1 MPFDLAFKAPW
12 VLALIPLLLLLPRG
26 RTLAWRMSALL
37 LLLVALAQPT
47 VGRPSN
53 DIAILID
60 VSDSVGSGA
69 LELARSLD
77 LTQLTAPPL
86 VYLFANDAT
95 EVADLGSPIPDF
107 LGGDST
113 DLARALQVVAAS
125 GVERALLISD
135 GAESVGD
142 ALAALPPV
150 AVDSMAVASRPNARL
165 VDLLAPQQASPG
177 ETVEVVA
184 VVETDVA
191 TEATIFP
198 TAGPEALPAI
208 TVALAPGRSSVP
220 FQIQVGE
227 NSIVRITASFDVDF
241 TQPRSDD
248 ALAIDLPVSESEPV
262 LVIGDPA
269 FAGLLETQGFEVV
282 RGDVASVVTPLRYS
296 AIVLRQSA
304 GQFTP
309 GQLDLLKS
317 YVDNGGGLLMTGGP
331 ESFGFG
337 AWYRTP
343 VEEALPVSTDL
354 RTEVS
359 LPLVALVIVLDRS
372 QSMSTGTPSKIDLAR
387 EGAISVVELAYQDD
401 LLGLIAFSDASS
413 AEWVF
418 ELRPA
423 TDRGKQEML
432 AGILNIT
439 TQGGTVLE
447 PAYDQA
453 IRTLAQTDAAVK
465 HIIILSDGKL
475 YDGQGPFAT
484 TTEVEFGVMAATA
497 LATRITTSTI
507 AIGEQADFERLESI
521 AASGGGRYYQALD
534 VSTLPQIFTNEAL
547 TATRSLLREE
557 AFRPTAHRHPLL
569 PANVDP
575 PPVDAY
581 IASTLKPDA
590 EVLFEGLLEEPILAV
605 RRQGLGR
612 TAALTTDLNAWAGE
626 FGNWPELP
634 GVLGTVTRWL
644 QANPAQY
651 SASMGREG
659 NELRVVVDA
668 VRDGEYINNRNLKV
682 RFGGI
687 TSDLEQ
693 VAPGRYEGRLDIG
706 AVQGTLLIIDGSE
719 VVARSRVTTPNP
731 EFDTG
736 DGHLLLERIS
746 ERTGGAQ
753 VDPGVAYAPLTPS
766 TSTPIWFVFA
776 LAGLV
781 LFLIEL
787 VVRRFGRPRLQRQA
801 T

>member
-12 VLALIPLLLLLPRG
+12 VLALLPLLLLLPRG
-26 RTLAWRMSALL
+26 RTQLWRLAALG

-47 VGRPSN
+47 VGRPSH
-53 DIAILID
+53 DIAVLVD
-60 VSDSVGSGA
+60 VSDSVGSAA
-69 LELARSLD
+69 LDVLKSLD
-77 LTQLTAPPL
+77 TTQLPAQPV
-86 VYLFANDAT
+86 VYLFASDAT
-95 EVADLGSPIPDF
+95 EISDIEGPVPDF
-107 LGGDST
+107 LEGGST
-113 DLARALQVVAAS
+113 DLARALQVVAAA

-135 GAESVGD
+135 GAESVGN
-142 ALAALPPV
+142 ALSALPPV
-150 AVDSMAVASRPNARL
+150 AVDAIAVASRSNARL
-165 VDLLAPQQASPG
+165 VDLIAPQQASPG

-184 VVETDVA
+184 VIETDVA
-191 TEATIFP
+191 TVATIYP
-198 TAGPEALPAI
+198 TAGTEALEPI
-208 TVALAPGRSSVP
+208 TATLAPGRSSVP
-220 FQIQVGE
+220 FQIQVGDA
-227 NSIVRITASFDVDF
+227 STVRITASFDVGF
-241 TQPRSDD
+241 NQPRSDD
-248 ALAIDLPVSESEPV
+248 ALAIELPVSESEPV

-269 FAGLLETQGFEVV
+269 FADLLETQGFDVV
-282 RGDVASVVTPLRYS
+282 RGDVATVITPLRYS
-296 AIVLRQSA
+296 AIVLRESA

-309 GQLDLLKS
+309 GQLDLLRS

-331 ESFGFG
+331 DSFGFG

-372 QSMSTGTPSKIDLAR
+372 QSMSTGSPSKIDLAR

-401 LLGLIAFSDASS
+401 LLGLIAFSDAS
-413 AEWVF
+413 AFEWVF

-484 TTEVEFGVMAATA
+484 TTQVEFGTMASTA
-497 LATRITTSTI
+497 LNARITTSTI
-507 AIGEQADFERLESI
+507 AIGQQADFERLEGI
-521 AASGGGRYYQALD
+521 ASAGGGRYYQALD

-557 AFRPTAHRHPLL
+557 PFRPTTHRHPLL
-569 PANVDP
+569 PPNIAP
-575 PPVDAY
+575 PQVDAY

-590 EVLFEGLLEEPILAV
+590 EILFEGLLEEPILAV

-612 TAALTTDLNAWAGE
+612 TAALTTDLNAWAGD
-626 FGNWPELP
+626 FGRWRELP

-651 SASMGREG
+651 SASLGRDG
-659 NELRVVVDA
+659 HQLRVVVDA
-668 VRDGEYINNRNLKV
+668 VRDGKYINNRNLRV
-682 RFGGI
+682 RFDGV

-693 VAPGRYEGRLDIG
+693 IAPGRYEGRIDIG
-706 AVQGTLLIIDGSE
+706 AAQGTLLIIDGSE

-731 EFDTG
+731 EFDTV
-736 DGHLLLERIS
+736 DGGLLLERIAT
-746 ERTGGAQ
+746 RTGGALI
-753 VDPGVAYAPLTPS
+753 DPAEPYAPITPS

-776 LAGLV
+776 LAGLAM
-781 LFLIEL
+781 FLIEL
-787 VVRRFGRPRLQRQA
+787 IVRRFGRPRYHRQPA
-801 T
+801 